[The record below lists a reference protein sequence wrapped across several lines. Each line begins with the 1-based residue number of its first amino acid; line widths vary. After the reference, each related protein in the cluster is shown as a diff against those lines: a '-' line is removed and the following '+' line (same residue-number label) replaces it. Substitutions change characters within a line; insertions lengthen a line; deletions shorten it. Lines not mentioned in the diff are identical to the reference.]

1 MRLRSVK
8 IQGYRPFKNLEA
20 PLHPLEIIV
29 GANGAGKSSFFEFLK
44 FLRDSVFKDIPPEII
59 SGSIGQRIFHIP
71 GTEKFQWDIEID
83 TGLPIGIRYLGEIM
97 GPIGRTQVS
106 YERVESS
113 KPFSDRYTNP
123 YIYMD
128 IRGNKGVI
136 REPGE
141 TGFTQVKIKD
151 QIQQDIA
158 LKRHNQLTLSAMTN
172 PSLEALYNLREY
184 IREWRF
190 YSSFNIE
197 NQKIRKSVPIEQEPI
212 LHEDAGNL
220 SSVLFYLKTEHEA
233 AFNELQQHL
242 RSVIPGFKGLTVKAR
257 GGPGEV
263 IAFWQESG
271 IDQEL
276 SLADLSDGI
285 LRLICWICLCVQP
298 KPPSLICI
306 DEPDQ
311 GVHPR
316 TLPVLAGLF
325 EKASERAQILLATHS
340 SYFLTQFDISQIAV
354 LRKENGE
361 AKFIKPG
368 NSPILIDI
376 LDDFGADEIEQLHR
390 SDELERLP

>member
-1 MRLRSVK
+1 MRLKSIN
-8 IQGYRPFKNLEA
+8 IQGYRPFRNFTA
-20 PLHPLEIIV
+20 PLEPLEIIV
-29 GANGAGKSSFFEFLK
+29 GANGAGKSSLFEFLK
-44 FLRDSVFKDIPPEII
+44 FLRDSLFQDIPPEIVP
-59 SGSIGQRIFHIP
+59 GSIGQQIFHIP
-71 GTEKFQWDIEID
+71 GPEKFQWDIEID
-83 TGLPIGIRYLGEIM
+83 TGLPIGIRYLGELI
-97 GPIGRTQVS
+97 GPVGRTQVS

-113 KPFSDRYTNP
+113 QPFSDKYSNP

-128 IRGNKGVI
+128 IQGNKGVVQN
-136 REPGE
+136 PD
-141 TGFTQVKIKD
+141 TKKFTQ
-151 QIQQDIA
+151 QEIA
-158 LKRHNQLTLSAMTN
+158 LKRPNQLALSAMTN
-172 PSLEALYNLREY
+172 PSLETLYNLRDY

-190 YSSFNIE
+190 YSSFNIA
-197 NQKIRKSVPIEQEPI
+197 NDKIRKSVPIEQQPI

-220 SSVLFYLKTEHEA
+220 SSVLFSLMTEHIT
-233 AFNELQQHL
+233 AFDELQQHL
-242 RSVIPGFKGLTVKAR
+242 RSVIPGFKGLKVKAR

-271 IDQEL
+271 VDQEL

-298 KPPSLICI
+298 NPPSLICI

-325 EKASERAQILLATHS
+325 EKASERTQILLATHS

-354 LRKENGE
+354 LRKEKGE
-361 AKFIKPG
+361 AKFIKPR
-368 NSPILIDI
+368 NSPVLIDM
-376 LDDFGADEIEQLHR
+376 LDDFGSDEIEQLHR

>member
-1 MRLRSVK
+1 MRLRSVN
-8 IQGYRPFKNLEA
+8 IQGYRPFRNFEA
-20 PLHPLEIIV
+20 PLQPLEIIV

-44 FLRDSVFKDIPPEII
+44 FLRDSLYYDIPPEII
-59 SGSIGQRIFHIP
+59 SGSIGQHIFHIP
-71 GTEKFQWDIEID
+71 GQTKFQWDIEID
-83 TGLPIGIRYLGEIM
+83 TGLPIGIRYLGEVM

-113 KPFSDRYTNP
+113 KPFGETHSNP

-128 IRGNKGVI
+128 IQGNKGVI

-141 TGFTQVKIKD
+141 QGFTALRQE
-151 QIQQDIA
+151 DIA
-158 LKRHNQLTLSAMTN
+158 LKRSNQLTLNAMTN
-172 PSLEALYNLREY
+172 PSLETLYNLREY

-190 YSSFNIE
+190 YSSFNIA
-197 NQKIRKSVPIEQEPI
+197 NDKIRQSVPIEQEPV
-212 LHEDAGNL
+212 LHENAGNL
-220 SSVLFYLKTEHEA
+220 SSVLFSLMTEHRP
-233 AFNELQQHL
+233 AFDELQQHL

-271 IDQEL
+271 VDDEL

-298 KPPSLICI
+298 NPPSLICI

-316 TLPVLAGLF
+316 TLPVLAALF
-325 EKASERAQILLATHS
+325 EKASERTQILLATHS

-354 LRKENGE
+354 MRKENGE
-361 AKFIKPG
+361 AKFIKPS
-368 NSPILIDI
+368 NSQVLKDI

-390 SDELERLP
+390 SDQLERLP